1 MLEHTLLQFLVAVF
15 MSLGGV
21 CVFVWAVLSG
31 QFNHVEDPKYRAY
44 RMEVP
49 ENGEDQS

>member
-15 MSLGGV
+15 MSLGGL

-31 QFNHVEDPKYRAY
+31 QFNRIEDPKIQAY
-44 RMEVP
+44 HAEVP
-49 ENGEDQS
+49 DDGEG

>member
-1 MLEHTLLQFLVAVF
+1 MLEHTLLQFLVAAF

-31 QFNHVEDPKYRAY
+31 QFNGIEEPKFRAFEMERKDHDRED
-44 RMEVP
+44 
-49 ENGEDQS
+49 

>member
-1 MLEHTLLQFLVAVF
+1 MFEHTLLQFLVAAF

-31 QFNHVEDPKYRAY
+31 QFNGIEEPKFRVFE
-44 RMEVP
+44 MERD
-49 ENGEDQS
+49 EHDRD

>member
-1 MLEHTLLQFLVAVF
+1 MLEHTILQFLVAAF

-31 QFNHVEDPKYRAY
+31 QFNKIEEPKFRVFE
-44 RMEVP
+44 MERKQD
-49 ENGEDQS
+49 DQD